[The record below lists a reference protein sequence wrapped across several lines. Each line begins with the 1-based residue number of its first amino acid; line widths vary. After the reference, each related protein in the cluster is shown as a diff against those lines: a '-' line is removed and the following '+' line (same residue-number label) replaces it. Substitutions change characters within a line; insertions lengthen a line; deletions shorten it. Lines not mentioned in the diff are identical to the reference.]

1 MDQALDDF
9 IHRAVAAQNQHQI
22 GSLTYSFLREG
33 ARFAGCGSRQRTGRD
48 ATAGQRG
55 NGTVENA
62 AGIAPQR
69 ASGRI
74 VDQDRLAKRCN
85 SFIIREP

>member
-1 MDQALDDF
+1 L
-9 IHRAVAAQNQHQI
+9 
-22 GSLTYSFLREG
+22 
-33 ARFAGCGSRQRTGRD
+33 
-48 ATAGQRG
+48 
-55 NGTVENA
+55 ENA

-69 ASGRI
+69 ASGGI